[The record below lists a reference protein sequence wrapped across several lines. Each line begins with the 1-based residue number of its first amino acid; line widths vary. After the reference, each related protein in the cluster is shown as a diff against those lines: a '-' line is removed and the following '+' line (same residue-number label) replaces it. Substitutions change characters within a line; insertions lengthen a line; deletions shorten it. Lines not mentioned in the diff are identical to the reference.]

1 MIVTNLIILPNIGR
15 YRQEERR
22 YKRGSR
28 YKRDRNIS
36 RDTKKELA
44 ETKEFGMCFGK
55 MSSQILNFDQI
66 QNFML
71 KCPTAATA
79 PRRPGEAF

>member
-22 YKRGSR
+22 YKMGSR

-55 MSSQILNFDQI
+55 MSRQILNFDQI
-66 QNFML
+66 QNFIL
-71 KCPTAATA
+71 KCPAAATA

>member
-22 YKRGSR
+22 YKMGSR

-44 ETKEFGMCFGK
+44 ETKEFDMCFGK

-66 QNFML
+66 QNFIL
-71 KCPTAATA
+71 KCPAAATA

>member
-1 MIVTNLIILPNIGR
+1 M
-15 YRQEERR
+15 
-22 YKRGSR
+22 GSR

-44 ETKEFGMCFGK
+44 ETKEFDVCFSK

-71 KCPTAATA
+71 KCPTAPTA
-79 PRRPGEAF
+79 PRRPGEAFQFEIEKQ

>member
-1 MIVTNLIILPNIGR
+1 MIVTNLIILKIIRR
-15 YRQEERR
+15 YRRKERG
-22 YKRGSR
+22 YKTGSR
-28 YKRDRNIS
+28 YKRDSNI
-36 RDTKKELA
+36 RRGTKKELA
-44 ETKEFGMCFGK
+44 ETKELDMCFGK
-55 MSSQILNFDQI
+55 KSSQILNFDHI